1 MDPRYHA
8 PAPAPATPARH
19 SLSAA
24 YHEKQGRKVEG
35 GGGGG
40 GGGGYTMAE
49 VSVQRSVKSLVSRGI
64 N

>member
-35 GGGGG
+35 GGG
-40 GGGGYTMAE
+40 YTMAE

>member
-40 GGGGYTMAE
+40 YTMAE